1 MNLLGKFLGLN
12 QSISLAEAIVD
23 NKVVGTSLTLLQL
36 AELLSQYHFWNMR
49 LYTKNTPDTNWPV
62 VEIFKDMLECP
73 EASEVYKGLS
83 TLTNTGE
90 TSNYYIGICSP
101 GHDQDQDNWF
111 VLEFTKCDELV
122 TLLDLH

>member
-62 VEIFKDMLECP
+62 VDIFKDMLVCP
-73 EASEVYKGLS
+73 ETSEVYKGLS
-83 TLTNTGE
+83 TLANTGE
-90 TSNYYIGICSP
+90 TSNYYIGICAP
-101 GHDQDQDNWF
+101 EHDQDQDNWF
-111 VLEFTKCDELV
+111 VLEFAKCDELV
-122 TLLDLH
+122 TLIDLH